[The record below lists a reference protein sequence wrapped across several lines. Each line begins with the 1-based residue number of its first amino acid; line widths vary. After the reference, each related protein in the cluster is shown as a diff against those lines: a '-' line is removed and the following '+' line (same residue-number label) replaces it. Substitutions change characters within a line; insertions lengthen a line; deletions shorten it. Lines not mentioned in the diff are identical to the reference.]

1 MGGLD
6 TKVDFEP
13 SFKAVRDRLLANR
26 LLLGFDR
33 LQTDASRDE
42 EIASVCER
50 IGMPSSLL
58 AAFRQGL
65 PDANHVYFGA
75 EKNDRTLVLKAYL
88 EFRDRI
94 EKEIRGAPVAGR
106 SFSLFTGFK
115 WDAFAPARQV
125 VSRYVW
131 HRSLPVPEIL
141 ERLQA
146 TIDPSRHG
154 ALLELVQGIV
164 RQASE
169 RIAPGEIQYLEV
181 TEEGNPRRSF
191 DLNVYKSGLRLQDL
205 NPELLRALA
214 YYGIPFSRFAPLY
227 QRIKRERLGH
237 LAGGVDREGND
248 FMTVYYGVHEVHSS
262 QLGSAMV
269 VQEDRPPQPRW

>member
-1 MGGLD
+1 
-6 TKVDFEP
+6 
-13 SFKAVRDRLLANR
+13 
-26 LLLGFDR
+26 
-33 LQTDASRDE
+33 
-42 EIASVCER
+42 
-50 IGMPSSLL
+50 
-58 AAFRQGL
+58 
-65 PDANHVYFGA
+65 
-75 EKNDRTLVLKAYL
+75 
-88 EFRDRI
+88 
-94 EKEIRGAPVAGR
+94 
-106 SFSLFTGFK
+106 
-115 WDAFAPARQV
+115 V

-154 ALLELVQGIV
+154 ALLELVQGIA